1 MLSFHVIVSH
11 RILIYHSIFILQ
23 INRNRQGHL
32 RGLLA
37 GRGLVHG
44 VGQQGE
50 IGGEGRTKFLGDAQ
64 RVVVIL
70 IRWIDRAPFFLGKN
84 VTSHRTL
91 YPKGLINITFIF
103 YTDT

>member
-1 MLSFHVIVSH
+1 MKIKKIIPLLVEG
-11 RILIYHSIFILQ
+11 
-23 INRNRQGHL
+23 GHL

-64 RVVVIL
+64 RVVRVEADL
-70 IRWIDRAPFFLGKN
+70 VGDSESPPPPASRFP
-84 VTSHRTL
+84 
-91 YPKGLINITFIF
+91 
-103 YTDT
+103 